1 LDDFIEIYSQLVKLI
16 RLMNNFLE
24 SYHPKPFPNHNFRR
38 LSYNSWEVEG
48 IKLTIGNILNIYE
61 NLSSLIYTFKLL
73 IDEKQNELANLK
85 NKVEELESFFAP
97 IMITQGLKGNERGG
111 DISS

>member
-1 LDDFIEIYSQLVKLI
+1 MDDFIEIYSGLVKLI

-24 SYHPKPFPNHNFRR
+24 KHHPKPFSNHNLRR
-38 LSYNSWEVEG
+38 LSYNSWEVDS
-48 IKLTIGNILNIYE
+48 IKLTIGNIPNVYE
-61 NLSSLIYTFKLL
+61 NLSSLIRIFKLL
-73 IDEKQNELANLK
+73 IDEKQNELADLK

-111 DISS
+111 DIGS